1 MNRERTIRP
10 ALRAWLG
17 AALVPLALAT
27 AACGSG
33 EDAEPALL
41 ATHGETLYQAIARHR
56 DLGVVSEALSI
67 AQLNEVFD
75 GAGSYTVL
83 APNDAAFDALGT
95 TGAQLLTVEERP
107 LLIGLLREHVLP
119 GHVTPEAILAA
130 IETGGGNAGMTTLG
144 TGTVRFTLD
153 EETIVATHSNGTS
166 ARFAGEAVESGNG
179 VAIPIDAV
187 LTAPDTVQGTD
198 ADPVDQ

>member
-41 ATHGETLYQAIARHR
+41 ATDGETLYQAIARHR

-107 LLIGLLREHVLP
+107 LLIGLLREHLLP

-130 IETGGGNAGMTTLG
+130 IETGGGSATMTTLG

-153 EETIVATHSNGTS
+153 GETIVATHSNAAS
-166 ARFAGEAVESGNG
+166 ARVAGEAVESGNG

-187 LTAPDTVQGTD
+187 LTAPDPVQGTD
-198 ADPVDQ
+198 AGPANQ

>member
-41 ATHGETLYQAIARHR
+41 STDGETLYQAIARHR

-119 GHVTPEAILAA
+119 GHVTPEAILTA
-130 IETGGGNAGMTTLG
+130 IETGGGSATMTTLG
-144 TGTVRFTLD
+144 TGTVRFALD
-153 EETIVATHSNGTS
+153 GETIVATHSNGAS
-166 ARFAGEAVESGNG
+166 ARFADEAVESGNG
-179 VAIPIDAV
+179 VAIPIDAM